1 MKKRFEWRFVGI
13 FLCGMLWGVAICYL
27 IGGLFVKRHIVQEY
41 KSKLG
46 VKETAEKIAKNA
58 AATGTWQ
65 ARVSAC
71 SLPQPSDST
80 PMNVITL
87 CNPKIAKAIVDDQKS
102 RRLAS
107 VIPCQFAVY
116 QKSDGS
122 VVISRLNFSLI
133 GYMLGGTAAEM
144 AARAT
149 QEQMKIMDDVIAK

>member
-1 MKKRFEWRFVGI
+1 MKARPLWRNAGI
-13 FLCGMLWGVAICYL
+13 FLCGMLWGVAITYL
-27 IGGLFVKRHIVQEY
+27 VGGLVVKRCILIEY

-58 AATGTWQ
+58 TATGTWL
-65 ARVSAC
+65 ARLSPC
-71 SLPQPSDST
+71 SIPQPSDRT
-80 PMNVITL
+80 PINVITL
-87 CNPKIAKAIVDDQKS
+87 CNAKIAKTIVDDGKS
-102 RRLAS
+102 RKLAS